1 MQSRSGST
9 ATLPFAGFYESY
21 HDAEFDREIESALEY
36 TGLPYSS
43 PLYDALQ
50 SLAFD
55 AADFGAARLDYAQAY
70 ATAFLDWLGLDG
82 AFESMDSPKEYNFS
96 TNRVFVTLTRS
107 DIARLWRG
115 VDKAKFAKA
124 CRARFTSRSGFISH
138 YSPDWKTWGRL
149 SDWDHNQL
157 GTLLQVYAETE
168 QGDTW
173 SSVNELDLMESY
185 LCNGGVH
192 AALWQGEKSARF
204 WRIANYLEA
213 RQSRPVKTMAQYR
226 AARRAENRPFAGTPL
241 GQWVMQ

>member
-1 MQSRSGST
+1 MESRSGST

-21 HDAEFDREIESALEY
+21 HDAEFDREVEYALER

-55 AADFGAARLDYAQAY
+55 AADFGAAHLDYAQAY
-70 ATAFLDWLGLDG
+70 AASFLDWLGLDG

-96 TNRVFVTLTRS
+96 TDRVFVTLTRS

-124 CRARFTSRSGFISH
+124 CRARFTSRSGFMSY
-138 YSPDWKTWGRL
+138 YSPNWKTWGRL
-149 SDWDHNQL
+149 SDWDHNQM
-157 GTLLQVYAETE
+157 GTLLQVYAERE
-168 QGDTW
+168 QGAAW
-173 SSVNELDLMESY
+173 ESSNELDLMESY

-192 AALWQGEKSARF
+192 SALWQGEKSDRF
-204 WRIANYLEA
+204 WRIVNYLES
-213 RQSRPVKTMAQYR
+213 RGGRPVKTTAQYR
-226 AARRAENRPFAGTPL
+226 AARRAENRPFAATPL
-241 GQWVMQ
+241 GQWAPQ